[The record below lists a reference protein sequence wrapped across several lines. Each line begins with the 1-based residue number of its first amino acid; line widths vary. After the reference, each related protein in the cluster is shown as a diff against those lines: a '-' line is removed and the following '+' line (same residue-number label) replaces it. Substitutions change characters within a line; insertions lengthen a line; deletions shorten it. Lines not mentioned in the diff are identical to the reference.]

1 MTSIHPMSVV
11 SPAARLGEGVVVGPF
26 CTVGPDVVLGDG
38 VQLISHAAIAGRTTI
53 GARTRVFPF
62 ASLGHEP
69 QDLKFKGEPSTLA
82 IGEDCVF
89 REGVTVNPGTEGGGM
104 TTVIGNRSVFLANS
118 HVAHDCHVGSHVI
131 FSNGVLLAGH
141 CRVDDFVIIGGGT
154 AVHQFVRIGHHAF
167 VAAMSG
173 VGSDIIPYGMAVTGD
188 RAAHLSGLNI
198 VGLRR
203 RGFTREQIHELRRA
217 YRLLFADE
225 GTLKERIEDV
235 ASEFESHPLIHEILD
250 FLRAG
255 GDRSVCTPKGENE

>member
-1 MTSIHPMSVV
+1 MSVV
-11 SPAARLGEGVVVGPF
+11 APGASLGAGVVVGPF

-38 VQLISHAAIAGRTTI
+38 VHLISHAAVAGRTTV
-53 GARTRVFPF
+53 GARTRIFPF
-62 ASLGHEP
+62 ASIGHEP
-69 QDLKFKGEPSTLA
+69 QDLKFKGEPSTLS

-89 REGVTVNPGTEGGGM
+89 REGVTVNPGTEGGGLA
-104 TTVIGNRSVFLANS
+104 TVIGHRSVFLANS
-118 HVAHDCHVGSHVI
+118 HVAHDCRVGNNVI

-141 CRVDDFVIIGGGT
+141 CHVDDFVIIGGGT

-203 RGFTREQIHELRRA
+203 RGFSREQIHELRRA

-235 ASEFESHPLIHEILD
+235 AAEFESHPLIHEILD

-255 GDRSVCTPKGENE
+255 GDRSVCLPKGESE